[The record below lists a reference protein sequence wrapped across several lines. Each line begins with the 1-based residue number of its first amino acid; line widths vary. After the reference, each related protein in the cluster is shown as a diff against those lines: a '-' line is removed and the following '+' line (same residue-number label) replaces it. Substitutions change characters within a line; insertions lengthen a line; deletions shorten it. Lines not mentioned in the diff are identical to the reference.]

1 MSFPQT
7 RLRRLRENA
16 VLREALQEVRLHP
29 TDFIQPYFVVDGEEV
44 KKAIKLMPGI
54 YQYSIDQL
62 LKELETATKLGIN
75 KILLF
80 GVLEADQ
87 KDEKAS
93 EAYNR
98 RGIVQEAVKAIKE
111 KFPELYVITDVC
123 LCEYTD
129 HGHCGI
135 LEDGKVLNDE
145 TLDLLAKTA
154 VSHAE
159 AGADMVAPS
168 DMMDG
173 RVQAI
178 REALDEAHFLS
189 VPIMSYAV
197 KYASGLY
204 GPFRQAAGTE
214 DFKGDRKTYQMDFAR
229 NTAEAVREA
238 NIDVDEGADLILVK
252 PAGTYL
258 DIIRELK
265 NNIQTPIVAYQVSGE
280 YGMLKAAAQVGVGD
294 LQKMVLESL
303 IAIKRAGASLIITY
317 FAKQILQEQWLKSK
331 IEF

>member
-16 VLREALQEVRLHP
+16 VLRESLQEVRLHP
-29 TDFIQPYFVVDGEEV
+29 SDFIQPYFVVDGEEV

-62 LKELETATKLGIN
+62 LKELESAVKVGIN

-87 KDEKAS
+87 KDDKAS

-98 RGIVQEAVKAIKE
+98 RGVVQEAVKAIKE

-168 DMMDG
+168 GMMDG
-173 RVQAI
+173 RVKAI
-178 REALDEAHFLS
+178 REALDEAHFTS

-197 KYASGLY
+197 KYASGFY

-238 NIDVDEGADLILVK
+238 NIDVNEGADLIMVK

-265 NNIQTPIVAYQVSGE
+265 NNIQIPIVAYQVSGE
-280 YGMLKAAAQVGVGD
+280 YAMLKHAAQAGAFD
-294 LQKMVLESL
+294 FEEAMLESL
-303 IAIKRAGASLIITY
+303 ISFKRAGCRAIITY
-317 FAKQILQEQWLKSK
+317 AAIEMAKKLSD
-331 IEF
+331 